1 MGIWQGINEAHLGY
15 VERKD
20 REKEL
25 QQARED
31 RMRERQEDQDFAL
44 RQYKMQVQDRRT
56 ENFLTTFSEID
67 QARAEAGKLK
77 PLADSFY
84 SRFAGMED
92 DPRVQTLMQDPMAA
106 ANLEAELRAVEV
118 KRAERD
124 VAGVPLK
131 GATLLDM
138 IAIPETQT
146 GRTPTL
152 VASPEEIFNS
162 DLTDSGTYI
171 RRRQELAEYQA
182 SISSPSL
189 SASLSPSAY
198 RIPTP
203 ESIKEVR
210 GYFDTQVVQAASRDL
225 ERLKDTGGSWSE
237 LNDLVQNYDKNPAAR
252 VALIDQFGPV
262 AMAGILESNS
272 PYLQNVFDI
281 PELQPLLA
289 PASILILKRIIDDP
303 QAPADQKEDARTQLR
318 EKFGVTY

>member
-1 MGIWQGINEAHLGY
+1 MGVWQGIYEAHLGI

-31 RMRERQEDQDFAL
+31 RQRERQEDQDFAFK
-44 RQYKMQVQDRRT
+44 QYKMQVQDRRT
-56 ENFLTTFSEID
+56 ENFLTAFSEID
-67 QARAEAGKLK
+67 QARAEAAKSK

-106 ANLEAELRAVEV
+106 ANLEAELRALERV
-118 KRAERD
+118 RAEKD
-124 VAGVPLK
+124 VTGVPFK
-131 GATLLDM
+131 GSTLLDL
-138 IAIPETQT
+138 IAIPEAQT
-146 GRTPTL
+146 GRAPAL
-152 VASPEEIFNS
+152 VVSPEEILSS
-162 DLTDSGTYI
+162 DLTDSETYI

-182 SISSPSL
+182 SVSSPSL
-189 SASLSPSAY
+189 SATLSSSAY

-203 ESIKEVR
+203 ESIREVR

-225 ERLKDTGGSWSE
+225 ERLKDAGGSWTE

-272 PYLQNVFDI
+272 PYLQNVYDI

-289 PASILILKRIIDDP
+289 PASVIILKGIIDDP
-303 QAPADQKEDARTQLR
+303 QAPADQKEDARAQLR